1 MDLSYA
7 QVTRSVFM
15 FPTLVFCWVL
25 YCAVS
30 RLFFHPLNGYPG
42 PLLSRLSSLP
52 VLYHAW
58 KGDLHY
64 HLFRLHLK
72 HGIVPSND
80 NNVLSSANYFTG
92 KYVRYAPNK
101 LSINDSDA
109 VNEIYGFNKNTAKP
123 EEAYAA
129 FRVNKHAINTFNTSS
144 KEAHRRKRRIMAKG
158 FSDVALATYEESIS
172 QPVDELISKLMRG
185 NTKSNTAQTVT
196 SDQKCVF
203 NWAYEA
209 NCLMLDIMG
218 HLCFGAAFGF
228 IGGKGEKLVK
238 SFHQRAVRVYMTSQV
253 PLFKKLY
260 IDRILF
266 PQMAKAN
273 TALADY
279 ARSYTVQRAHQHREE
294 TNRIDK
300 TEIYSHVKLGN
311 NNTSSDIMHHLL
323 NAHDEE
329 TTSVY
334 SDNELLGEAILLMM
348 AGSDTTSTALT
359 ATLFYLFHN
368 PHALQSLRSELAH
381 TFSSSTSIRV
391 LDVENCKY
399 LRACIDE
406 AMRLCPPAPTALPRV
421 VCEGGIEVLG
431 IHFPGGV
438 CLGVSNFALFRNEL
452 YFKEPHRFM
461 PERWLDNDEES
472 LSLAR
477 MAFKPFSVGPR
488 HCIGQRLA
496 IQEMAYIV
504 AKIVYHF
511 EFEVVG
517 TDSEYKG
524 LGVDENVVMEQFD
537 VFTSLERGPEISFWA
552 R

>member
-72 HGIVPSND
+72 HG
-80 NNVLSSANYFTG
+80 
-92 KYVRYAPNK
+92 KCVRYAPNK

-172 QPVDELISKLMRG
+172 QP
-185 NTKSNTAQTVT
+185 
-196 SDQKCVF
+196 KCVF

-238 SFHQRAVRVYMTSQV
+238 SFHQRAFRVYMV

-260 IDRILF
+260 IDRVLF

-294 TNRIDK
+294 TNRIDE
-300 TEIYSHVKLGN
+300 TETYSHVKSGN

-381 TFSSSTSIRV
+381 IFSSSIPTRV
-391 LDVENCKY
+391 LAVENCKY

-431 IHFPGGV
+431 IHFPEGV
-438 CLGVSNFALFRNEL
+438 CLGVPNFALFRNEL

-461 PERWLDNDEES
+461 PERWLNNDEDS

-496 IQEMAYIV
+496 IQEMAYVI

-511 EFEVVG
+511 DFEVVG
-517 TDSEYKG
+517 TDSEYRG

-537 VFTSLERGPEISFWA
+537 VFTSLERGPEINFWA